1 MAKLTKEHKELLRK
15 PVFAHVATVM
25 PDGTPQS
32 TPVWVDTDGEAV
44 LLDLPIVCEIR
55 PGALRVLLPAPM
67 PPAPNATRG
76 GGIGT

>member
-1 MAKLTKEHKELLRK
+1 MHGTG
-15 PVFAHVATVM
+15 AHLPA
-25 PDGTPQS
+25 GI
-32 TPVWVDTDGEAV
+32 DGEAV